1 MYILFIFTIIF
12 VPIMG
17 LYLNNDQ
24 YYKIIKLVRSK
35 KLLPNQ
41 RKQINTVLFK
51 SHENYAI
58 KQSLL
63 FKKKHFYKCKKIP
76 KDEIILY
83 GKTGLLKS
91 VEKYNGMTNF
101 TYFAGLY
108 INYELKN
115 AISDAYSLSI
125 LPRHI
130 RKKSKKNYTQEQMEE
145 YVKLMEVDLRTNIN
159 HWKEKNVETESSIF
173 SKIKTQERQKKIW
186 DFINKLEPSIAR
198 YANLKYNYEFKE
210 IRSNKEISQLM
221 CCTMETVRKKKNLF
235 KLNMMDFLM
244 SINK

>member
-1 MYILFIFTIIF
+1 
-12 VPIMG
+12 MG

-24 YYKIIKLVRSK
+24 YYQIIKLVRNK

-41 RKQINTVLFK
+41 RKQINSVLFK
-51 SHENYAI
+51 SHNNYAI

-63 FKKKHFYKCKKIP
+63 FKKKHFYKCNRIP

-83 GKTGLLKS
+83 GKTGLLKA

-101 TYFAGLY
+101 TYFANLY

-130 RKKSKKNYTQEQMEE
+130 RKKSKKNYTQQQMEE
-145 YVKLMEVDLRTNIN
+145 YIKLMEVDLRNNVN
-159 HWKEKNVETESSIF
+159 HWKDKNIETDSSIF
-173 SKIKTQERQKKIW
+173 SKIEIQDRQKKIW

-198 YANLKYNYEFKE
+198 YANLKYNYEFQE
-210 IRSNKEISQLM
+210 IRSNTEISHLM
-221 CCTMETVRKKKNLF
+221 CCSLETVRKKKNLF
-235 KLNMMDFLM
+235 KSSMIDLLPSNYI
-244 SINK
+244 INNSDDQCN